1 MPPSWWL
8 RVKAMEGWFGD
19 LRGAEREEYAS
30 MEMPRCFR
38 AVMSKRSIGFGF
50 GLLGDEDKHL
60 FCPTWISRTHT
71 HTHTKAHVI
80 ICLNYSEVFTKAEKQ
95 GPTVSFHWEK
105 GIRKVKRTQEPHV
118 SVSFQVEE
126 GLEQMVTHLS

>member
-1 MPPSWWL
+1 VISGFGTWGFRHSDGNAPVLVAESEGDG
-8 RVKAMEGWFGD
+8 RVVWRFEGG
-19 LRGAEREEYAS
+19 REREEYAS

-71 HTHTKAHVI
+71 HTHKSTRHHMPKLLC
-80 ICLNYSEVFTKAEKQ
+80 CLSLPRLKNRDLLSLSTGK
-95 GPTVSFHWEK
+95 K
-105 GIRKVKRTQEPHV
+105 G
-118 SVSFQVEE
+118 
-126 GLEQMVTHLS
+126 